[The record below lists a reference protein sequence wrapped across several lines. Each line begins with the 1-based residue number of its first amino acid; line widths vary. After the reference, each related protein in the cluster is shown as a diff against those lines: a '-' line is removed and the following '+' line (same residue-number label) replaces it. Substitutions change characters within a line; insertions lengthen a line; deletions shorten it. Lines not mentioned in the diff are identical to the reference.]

1 MWIVM
6 IKSLRYYIKSLC
18 IKNWLTLMKFRISY
32 ICTYIIILLRFE
44 RINERTKVFFF
55 NVEITFH
62 NSLCTHIEEFLDDA
76 RPSIS
81 EKRVQLP

>member
-1 MWIVM
+1 MHKKLAHPYEIQS
-6 IKSLRYYIKSLC
+6 IIYI
-18 IKNWLTLMKFRISY
+18 Y

-44 RINERTKVFFF
+44 RINERTKVFFFF

>member
-1 MWIVM
+1 MHKKLAHPYEIQS
-6 IKSLRYYIKSLC
+6 IIYI
-18 IKNWLTLMKFRISY
+18 Y
-32 ICTYIIILLRFE
+32 ICTYIILLRFE

-55 NVEITFH
+55 LNVEITFH